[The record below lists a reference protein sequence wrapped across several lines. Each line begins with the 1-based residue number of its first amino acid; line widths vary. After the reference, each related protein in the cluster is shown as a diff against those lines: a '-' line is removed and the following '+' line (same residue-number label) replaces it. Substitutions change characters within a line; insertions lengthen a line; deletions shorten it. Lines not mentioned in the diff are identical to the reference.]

1 MSAPH
6 GLDLFRQHFAD
17 LADQYVLIGG
27 TASFLTMDAAGLD
40 ARLTKDLDIVLLAEA
55 LTPEFGRSFWRFIDA
70 GGYRVQQ
77 ETTAPRRFY
86 RFSKPADPAFP
97 AMLELFSRLPDG
109 IRYTAPRVLTPIPFD
124 ESVASL
130 SAILLDDAY
139 YAMLHQG
146 MMRFEGLSWVNERV
160 LIPLKMKAWLD
171 LQARKAAGHAVD
183 EKDIRK
189 HFNDVLRLSR
199 ILPLDAHVP
208 VPAAVSAD
216 MAIFV
221 EAAYSQPDHTAN
233 LKLGPGVTL
242 ASILDDL
249 QRVFSVAHPVTSR

>member
-6 GLDLFRQHFAD
+6 GLEVFRQYFAD
-17 LADQYVLIGG
+17 FADQYVLIGG
-27 TASFLTMDAAGLD
+27 TASFLSMDAAGLD

-55 LTPEFGRSFWRFIDA
+55 LTPEFGRAFWRFVDA

-77 ETTAPRRFY
+77 EAAAPRRFY
-86 RFSKPADPAFP
+86 RFSKPVDPAFP

-109 IRYTAPRVLTPIPFD
+109 IRYSPPRVLTPIPFD
-124 ESVASL
+124 ESVVSL

-146 MMRFEGLSWVNERV
+146 MVRFDGLSWVNERV

-171 LQARKAAGHAVD
+171 LRERKAAGHAVD

-199 ILPLDAHVP
+199 ILPLDARVP
-208 VPAAVSAD
+208 LPEAVGADVATFIGAARSKA
-216 MAIFV
+216 
-221 EAAYSQPDHTAN
+221 DHTAS
-233 LKLGPGVTL
+233 LKLGVGVTL
-242 ASILDDL
+242 ASLLDDL
-249 QRVFSVAHPVTSR
+249 ERVFV

>member
-6 GLDLFRQHFAD
+6 GLEVFRQYFAD
-17 LADQYVLIGG
+17 FADQYVLIGG
-27 TASFLTMDAAGLD
+27 TASFLAMDAAGLD

-55 LTPEFGRSFWRFIDA
+55 LTPEFGRTFWRFVDA

-77 ETTAPRRFY
+77 EAAEPRRFY
-86 RFSKPADPAFP
+86 RFSKPADPAYP

-109 IRYTAPRVLTPIPFD
+109 IRYSPPRVLTPIPFD

-146 MMRFEGLSWVNERV
+146 MVHFEGLSWVNERV

-171 LQARKAAGHAVD
+171 LRERKAAGHAVD

-199 ILPLDAHVP
+199 ILPLDARVP
-208 VPAAVSAD
+208 LPEAVGADVATFIGAAL
-216 MAIFV
+216 
-221 EAAYSQPDHTAN
+221 SQADHTAS
-233 LKLGPGVTL
+233 LKLGAGVTL
-242 ASILDDL
+242 ASLLDDL
-249 QRVFSVAHPVTSR
+249 QRVFA

>member
-6 GLDLFRQHFAD
+6 GLAVFRQYFAD
-17 LADQYVLIGG
+17 FADQYVLIGG
-27 TASFLTMDAAGLD
+27 TASFLAMDAAGLE

-55 LTPEFGRSFWRFIDA
+55 LTPEFGRSFWRFVDA

-77 ETTAPRRFY
+77 EAAAPRRFY

-97 AMLELFSRLPDG
+97 AMVELFSRLPDG
-109 IRYTAPRVLTPIPFD
+109 IRYSPPRVLTPIPFD

-146 MMRFEGLSWVNERV
+146 MVRFEGLSWVNERV

-171 LQARKAAGHAVD
+171 LRERKAAGHAVD

-199 ILPLDAHVP
+199 ILPLDARVP
-208 VPAAVSAD
+208 LPAAVGAD
-216 MAIFV
+216 VATFIG
-221 EAAYSQPDHTAN
+221 AARSQPDHTAS
-233 LKLGPGVTL
+233 LKLSAGVTL
-242 ASILDDL
+242 ASLLDDL
-249 QRVFSVAHPVTSR
+249 QRVFV

>member
-6 GLDLFRQHFAD
+6 GLELFRQYFAD
-17 LADQYVLIGG
+17 FADQYVLIGG
-27 TASFLTMDAAGLD
+27 TASYLAMDAAGLD

-55 LTPEFGRSFWRFIDA
+55 LTPEFGRAFWNFVDA
-70 GGYRVQQ
+70 GAYQVQQ
-77 ETTAPRRFY
+77 ETAAPHCFY

-97 AMLELFSRLPDG
+97 AMLELFSRIPDG
-109 IRYTAPRVLTPIPFD
+109 IRYTPPRALTPIPFD

-130 SAILLDDAY
+130 SAILLDEAY

-146 MMRFEGLSWVNERV
+146 VVRFEGLSWVNEQV

-171 LQARKAAGHAVD
+171 LRQRKAAGNAVD

-199 ILPLDAHVP
+199 ILPLDARVHLPEAVG
-208 VPAAVSAD
+208 VDVAAF
-216 MAIFV
+216 MT
-221 EAAYSQPDHTAN
+221 AARSQPDNTAN
-233 LKLGPGVTL
+233 MKLGAGVTL
-242 ASILDDL
+242 ATILDDL
-249 QRVFSVAHPVTSR
+249 QQVFI

>member
-6 GLDLFRQHFAD
+6 GLEVFRQYFAD
-17 LADQYVLIGG
+17 FADQYVLIGG
-27 TASFLTMDAAGLD
+27 TASFLAMDAAGLD

-55 LTPEFGRSFWRFIDA
+55 LTPEFGRRFWRFVDA

-77 ETTAPRRFY
+77 EAAAPRRFY
-86 RFSKPADPAFP
+86 RFIKPADPAFP
-97 AMLELFSRLPDG
+97 SMLELFSRLPDG
-109 IRYTAPRVLTPIPFD
+109 IPRVLTPIPFD

-146 MMRFEGLSWVNERV
+146 IVRFEGLSWVNERV

-171 LQARKAAGHAVD
+171 LRERRAAGHTVD

-199 ILPLDAHVP
+199 ILPLDARVP
-208 VPAAVSAD
+208 LPEAVGADVATFVGAAR
-216 MAIFV
+216 
-221 EAAYSQPDHTAN
+221 SQPDHTAS
-233 LKLGPGVTL
+233 LKLGAGVTL
-242 ASILDDL
+242 ASLLDDL
-249 QRVFSVAHPVTSR
+249 QRVFV

>member
-6 GLDLFRQHFAD
+6 GLEVFRQYFAD
-17 LADQYVLIGG
+17 FADQYVLIGG
-27 TASFLTMDAAGLD
+27 TANFLAMDAAGLD

-55 LTPEFGRSFWRFIDA
+55 LTPEFGRTFWRFVDA
-70 GGYRVQQ
+70 GGYGVQQ
-77 ETTAPRRFY
+77 EAAAPRRFY

-109 IRYTAPRVLTPIPFD
+109 IRYSPPRVLTPIPFD

-146 MMRFEGLSWVNERV
+146 MVRFEGLSWVNERV

-171 LQARKAAGHAVD
+171 LRERKAAGHAVD

-199 ILPLDAHVP
+199 ILPLDARVP
-208 VPAAVSAD
+208 LPNAVGAD
-216 MAIFV
+216 VATFI
-221 EAAYSQPDHTAN
+221 EAARSQADHTAS
-233 LKLGPGVTL
+233 LKLGVGVTL
-242 ASILDDL
+242 TSLLDDL
-249 QRVFSVAHPVTSR
+249 QRVFV

>member
-1 MSAPH
+1 MSAPY
-6 GLDLFRQHFAD
+6 GLDVFRQYFAD
-17 LADQYVLIGG
+17 FADQYVLIGG
-27 TASFLTMDAAGLD
+27 TASFLAMDAAGLD

-55 LTPEFGRSFWRFIDA
+55 LTPEFGRTFWRFVDA

-77 ETTAPRRFY
+77 EAAEPRRFY
-86 RFSKPADPAFP
+86 RFSKPVDPAFP

-109 IRYTAPRVLTPIPFD
+109 IRYSPPRVLTPIPFD

-146 MMRFEGLSWVNERV
+146 MVRFEGLSWVNERV

-171 LQARKAAGHAVD
+171 LRERKAAGHAVD
-183 EKDIRK
+183 EKDIGK

-199 ILPLDAHVP
+199 ILPLDARVPLPETVGADVATFIERHVARRTTR
-208 VPAAVSAD
+208 PAS
-216 MAIFV
+216 
-221 EAAYSQPDHTAN
+221 S
-233 LKLGPGVTL
+233 
-242 ASILDDL
+242 
-249 QRVFSVAHPVTSR
+249 

>member
-1 MSAPH
+1 MSVPH
-6 GLDLFRQHFAD
+6 GLEVFRQYFAD
-17 LADQYVLIGG
+17 FADQYVLIGG
-27 TASFLTMDAAGLD
+27 TASFLSMDAAGLD

-55 LTPEFGRSFWRFIDA
+55 LTPEFGRTFWRFVDA

-77 ETTAPRRFY
+77 EAAAPRRFY
-86 RFSKPADPAFP
+86 RFSKPVDPAFP

-109 IRYTAPRVLTPIPFD
+109 IRYSPPRVLTPIPFD

-146 MMRFEGLSWVNERV
+146 MVRFDGLSWVNERV

-171 LQARKAAGHAVD
+171 LRERKAAGHAVD

-199 ILPLDAHVP
+199 ILPLDARVP
-208 VPAAVSAD
+208 LPEAVGADVATFIGAARSKV
-216 MAIFV
+216 
-221 EAAYSQPDHTAN
+221 DHTAS
-233 LKLGPGVTL
+233 LKLGVGVTL
-242 ASILDDL
+242 ASLLDDL
-249 QRVFSVAHPVTSR
+249 ERVFV

>member
-6 GLDLFRQHFAD
+6 GLEVFRQYFAD
-17 LADQYVLIGG
+17 FADQYVLIGG
-27 TASFLTMDAAGLD
+27 TASFLAMDAAGLD

-55 LTPEFGRSFWRFIDA
+55 LTPEFGRTFWRFVDA

-77 ETTAPRRFY
+77 EAAEPRRFY
-86 RFSKPADPAFP
+86 RFSKPVDPAFP

-109 IRYTAPRVLTPIPFD
+109 IRYLPPRVLTPIPFD
-124 ESVASL
+124 ESVVSL

-146 MMRFEGLSWVNERV
+146 MVRFDGLSWVNERV

-171 LQARKAAGHAVD
+171 LRERKTSGHAVD

-208 VPAAVSAD
+208 LPEAVGAD
-216 MAIFV
+216 VATFIGAV
-221 EAAYSQPDHTAN
+221 RSQADHTAS
-233 LKLGPGVTL
+233 LKLGAGVTL
-242 ASILDDL
+242 ASLLDDL
-249 QRVFSVAHPVTSR
+249 QRVFV

>member
-6 GLDLFRQHFAD
+6 GLEVFRQYFAD
-17 LADQYVLIGG
+17 FADQYVLIGG
-27 TASFLTMDAAGLD
+27 TASFLAMDAAGLD

-55 LTPEFGRSFWRFIDA
+55 LTPEFGRTFWRFVDA

-77 ETTAPRRFY
+77 EAAEPRRFY
-86 RFSKPADPAFP
+86 RFSKPADPAYP

-109 IRYTAPRVLTPIPFD
+109 IRYSPPRVLTPIPFD

-146 MMRFEGLSWVNERV
+146 MVRFEGLSWVNERV

-171 LQARKAAGHAVD
+171 LRERKAAGHAVD

-199 ILPLDAHVP
+199 ILPLDARVP
-208 VPAAVSAD
+208 LPDVVGADVATFIGAAR
-216 MAIFV
+216 
-221 EAAYSQPDHTAN
+221 SQADHTAS
-233 LKLGPGVTL
+233 LKLGSGVTL
-242 ASILDDL
+242 TSLLDDL
-249 QRVFSVAHPVTSR
+249 QRVFV